1 MHYEP
6 FIGEKLKASLRV
18 KFDKAT
24 TVKEL
29 KLAIEDILLQEWPLI
44 RRRATLLSYKQKGE
58 SYEAYIQD
66 VRDLAEFVRIA
77 ETIKFKCGHPRC
89 KGKP

>member
-1 MHYEP
+1 MVTNYNDKAVIRDLEKARVHYKA
-6 FIGEKLKASLRV
+6 FMREKLKASLRV

-44 RRRATLLSYKQKGE
+44 RRRATLLSYEQKG
-58 SYEAYIQD
+58 
-66 VRDLAEFVRIA
+66 
-77 ETIKFKCGHPRC
+77 
-89 KGKP
+89 